1 MPPVS
6 GRGTVRFMNAPLP
19 SRAENCGQLGKAEL
33 QLTMRFKNGC
43 EMTPT
48 TGRFS
53 CMTPMEQLTL
63 GLGMS

>member
-1 MPPVS
+1 
-6 GRGTVRFMNAPLP
+6 MNAPLP
-19 SRAENCGQLGKAEL
+19 SRAENCGQLRKRAL
-33 QLTMRFKNGC
+33 KLTMRFKNGC